1 MPTPREVAEYHDFL
15 VYVFLHAPD
24 EFPAE
29 DYLQPAEQ
37 MTLQK
42 AFARLV
48 GDLPAIS
55 SRVKD
60 PNRMLILRELLA
72 MSQEAYL
79 QGNLVRGAHV
89 LQEFEGLVWPK
100 HKQPP
105 KFFAEAELR
114 VARR

>member
-1 MPTPREVAEYHDFL
+1 MPTPRGVAEYHDFL
-15 VYVFLHAPD
+15 VYVFLHAPE

-29 DYLQPAEQ
+29 DYLQPEEQ

-48 GDLPAIS
+48 GDLPVVS
-55 SRVKD
+55 SRIKD
-60 PNRMLILRELLA
+60 QNRMLVLRELLA

-79 QGNLVRGAHV
+79 QGNNVRGAHV
-89 LQEFEGLVWPK
+89 LQEFEGLIWPK

-105 KFFAEAELR
+105 EFLAEAEQR
-114 VARR
+114 AADR